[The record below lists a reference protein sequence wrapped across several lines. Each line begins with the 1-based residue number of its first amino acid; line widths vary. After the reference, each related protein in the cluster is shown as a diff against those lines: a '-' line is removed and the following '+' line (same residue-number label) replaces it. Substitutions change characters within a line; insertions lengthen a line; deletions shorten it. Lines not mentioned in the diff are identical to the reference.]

1 MKGAPSYFLNC
12 RDALLA
18 RVVGVTHA
26 HDELLQVRRLTHGF
40 PKMNRLFLK
49 CCKCHYFEFV
59 QLVLTRP
66 LSKEMLGT
74 RSTLAY
80 YTAHRDCG
88 IRGTVNASQ
97 NALTPNCKAPPPI
110 YRKAT
115 FSNSFLGDLYLGRP
129 PQVSVQVFR
138 PDSRLLPS

>member
-1 MKGAPSYFLNC
+1 MKGSPSYFLNC

-40 PKMNRLFLK
+40 PKMNQLFLK

-74 RSTLAY
+74 RSILTYPGSLDIIPHIEIA
-80 YTAHRDCG
+80 AL
-88 IRGTVNASQ
+88 GTVNASQ
-97 NALTPNCKAPPPI
+97 NALTPNCKAPRQFI
-110 YRKAT
+110 ERH
-115 FSNSFLGDLYLGRP
+115 F
-129 PQVSVQVFR
+129 Q
-138 PDSRLLPS
+138 